1 MNTNIFH
8 EHTGAGALL
17 LRGLLVL
24 PIKVVKRSKQC
35 IVVVV
40 VHIEILPLALEGEGE
55 ERNNGHAGEMRV
67 QESCTA
73 NFAFYLAPFP
83 AVVSKFGICLNKVPL
98 FHFLL
103 PLSSPFSLLLLSLF
117 VLIHF
122 RMVPAPFI
130 NHVSHDTRLLWKQ
143 GSGRTGGRRITEGG
157 CQRIVWRWWRGCT
170 KPSAD

>member
-8 EHTGAGALL
+8 EHRSALL

-35 IVVVV
+35 IVVV
-40 VHIEILPLALEGEGE
+40 HIEILPLALEGEGE
-55 ERNNGHAGEMRV
+55 KRNNGHAGEMRV

-73 NFAFYLAPFP
+73 NFAFYLAPSP

-98 FHFLL
+98 SLPPSALL
-103 PLSSPFSLLLLSLF
+103 PILPPPP
-117 VLIHF
+117 VLVRSYSF
-122 RMVPAPFI
+122 PVVPAPFI

-143 GSGRTGGRRITEGG
+143 GSGRTGGGRVTEGG
-157 CQRIVWRWWRGCT
+157 CQRL
-170 KPSAD
+170 A